1 MNKSLSKMTLKTP
14 ELKNIPVDRE
24 MTDTIMQALCVAE
37 HEGQLALDGKETAA
51 KRVVRVLNAVYPNV
65 VGQYRDHE
73 WVADI
78 IGK

>member
-1 MNKSLSKMTLKTP
+1 
-14 ELKNIPVDRE
+14 
-24 MTDTIMQALCVAE
+24 MQALVVAE
-37 HEGQLALDGKETAA
+37 QENQLALDGKETAA

-65 VGQYRDHE
+65 VGQYRSHD